1 MKRRPRSSQTTAPAR
16 AAALWLAAGLL
27 AGSATAHAQAIV
39 AHGVVAHLPSAG
51 VMLVDVK
58 EAEHTAWVNRQL
70 SVRVRGITP
79 SSRSGSAQRDRLQL
93 DGLLLGQTVEL
104 SDCARAGNGLLCHIQ
119 VRLNQ
124 QRDLRHNV
132 ADLLVANGLAR
143 RQ

>member
-1 MKRRPRSSQTTAPAR
+1 MKQRGTTAR
-16 AAALWLAAGLL
+16 AVCGGWLLWL
-27 AGSATAHAQAIV
+27 AGSAAAQTPPNAPV
-39 AHGVVAHLPSAG
+39 AQGVVTHMPSAG

-70 SVRVRGITP
+70 SVRVRGVGP

-93 DGLLLGQTVEL
+93 DGLLLGQTVTL
-104 SDCARAGNGLLCHIQ
+104 SDCARAGNGLVCNAQ

>member
-1 MKRRPRSSQTTAPAR
+1 MTLRRVP
-16 AAALWLAAGLL
+16 AAAFWLTALWMAQGTPALAQ
-27 AGSATAHAQAIV
+27 TVVAQ
-39 AHGVVAHLPSAG
+39 GVVAHLPSAH

-70 SVRVRGITP
+70 SVRVRGIAP

-93 DGLLLGQTVEL
+93 GGLLLGQTVEL
-104 SDCARAGNGLLCHIQ
+104 NNCARAGNGLLCDAQ

-143 RQ
+143 RL